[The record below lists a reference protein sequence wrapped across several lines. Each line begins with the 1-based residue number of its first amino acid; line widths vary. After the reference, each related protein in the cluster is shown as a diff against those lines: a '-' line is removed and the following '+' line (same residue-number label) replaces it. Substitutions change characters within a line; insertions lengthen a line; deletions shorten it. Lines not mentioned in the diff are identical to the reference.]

1 MNLVTDREH
10 NSGLTVRFGIQKM
23 NASLSQIFASQKHR
37 KTAMLC
43 LISKKEK
50 KKKPLRKVYNI

>member
-37 KTAMLC
+37 KTAMLYA
-43 LISKKEK
+43 IKKSLFFLK
-50 KKKPLRKVYNI
+50 KSAKFIYT